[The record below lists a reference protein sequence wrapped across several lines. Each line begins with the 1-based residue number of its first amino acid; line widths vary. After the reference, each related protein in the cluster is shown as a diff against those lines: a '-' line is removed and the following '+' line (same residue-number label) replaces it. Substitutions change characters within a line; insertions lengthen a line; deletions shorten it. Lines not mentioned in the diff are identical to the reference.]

1 MIAQIKVEMM
11 TAGYATILC
20 AFNALIPYPLIN
32 APHVLIKFH
41 KALVSVQIALMALE
55 QVTKNHAPSFVTKD
69 VNYVA
74 RQRVT
79 HLALNAKQ
87 ATTARHSKEQRLVM
101 YTVQDGFLTDLLQE
115 QIKQQL
121 SQQISF
127 LTLGLSILLIR
138 GMEEHSHYR

>member
-20 AFNALIPYPLIN
+20 AFNALTPYPLIN
-32 APHVLIKFH
+32 APHVLIKLH
-41 KALVSVQIALMALE
+41 KALLSVQLAFIALDQA
-55 QVTKNHAPSFVTKD
+55 TKNDALVTKD
-69 VNYVA
+69 VRNVA
-74 RQRVT
+74 LQRVT
-79 HLALNAKQ
+79 HLALNARQ

-101 YTVQDGFLTDLLQE
+101 YIVQVGFLTDLLQE

-127 LTLGLSILLIR
+127 LTLGLSILLLR
-138 GMEEHSHYR
+138 GMEEHSH